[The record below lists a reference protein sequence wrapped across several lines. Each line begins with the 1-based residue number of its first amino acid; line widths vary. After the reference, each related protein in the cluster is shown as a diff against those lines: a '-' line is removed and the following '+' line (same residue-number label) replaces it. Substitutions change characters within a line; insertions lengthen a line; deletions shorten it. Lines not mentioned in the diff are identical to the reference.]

1 MQTVAARGPY
11 ARGLAKREEI
21 LDVALDLFSKKGY
34 DRTSLREIARAV
46 NLSQTGLLHH
56 FTSKE
61 ELFVEVLR
69 KRDDRARDVSVAA
82 NEASMSVERLIE
94 TVRHNELEPGLVRL
108 YAVMS
113 AESTAPGNQ
122 GHDYFVE
129 RYKLLRDEFA
139 ASVRSHQADGDLPA
153 DIDPDAIAALLIA
166 AADGLQLQW
175 LLDPSRD
182 MAALLDYLWKVI
194 LRAR

>member
-1 MQTVAARGPY
+1 M
-11 ARGLAKREEI
+11 AKREEI
-21 LDVALDLFSKKGY
+21 LNVALDVFSKKGY
-34 DRTSLREIARAV
+34 DRTSVREIARAV

-69 KRDDRARDVSVAA
+69 MRDDRARDVSVAA
-82 NEASMSVERLIE
+82 NEESMSVERLIE

-113 AESTAPGNQ
+113 AESTTPGNPS
-122 GHDYFVE
+122 HDYFVE
-129 RYKLLRDEFA
+129 RYELLRDEFA
-139 ASVRSHQADGDLPA
+139 ASVRNHQADGDLPT
-153 DIDPDAIAALLIA
+153 DIDADAIAALLIA
-166 AADGLQLQW
+166 AADGLQVQW

-182 MAALLDYLWKVI
+182 MGVALEYLWKVI